1 MLTITVKE
9 SECFDEKTQTFIY
22 VPETQ
27 LQLEHSLI
35 AISKW
40 EQHFHKPYLSKES
53 KSRYEILYY
62 IKCMTINKNVP
73 KEVYFC
79 LSNENIEA
87 IAKYI
92 EDSATATTFSNDNR
106 KGNSG
111 SFITSELIYYWMTIY
126 NIPFTECQKWN
137 LNRLLVLIKICNVKS
152 QPEKKMSRNEV
163 LRQHAS
169 LNKMRRSKH

>member
-40 EQHFHKPYLSKES
+40 EQHFHKPYLSKEN
-53 KSRYEILYY
+53 KTRYEILYY

-79 LSNENIEA
+79 LSKENIED

-92 EDSATATTFSNDNR
+92 EDNATATTFSNENR

-163 LRQHAS
+163 LRQHARI
-169 LNKMRRSKH
+169 NKMRRSKH

>member
-1 MLTITVKE
+1 MLTITVNE

-22 VPETQ
+22 VPKTQ

-35 AISKW
+35 AVSKW
-40 EQHFHKPYLSKES
+40 EQHFHKPYLSKEN
-53 KSRYEILYY
+53 KTRYEILYY

-79 LSNENIEA
+79 LSKENIDD

-106 KGNSG
+106 RANSG
-111 SFITSELIYYWMTIY
+111 SFITSELIYYWMTVY
-126 NIPFTECQKWN
+126 NIPFAECQKWN
-137 LNRLLVLIKICNVKS
+137 LNRLLVLIKICNIKS